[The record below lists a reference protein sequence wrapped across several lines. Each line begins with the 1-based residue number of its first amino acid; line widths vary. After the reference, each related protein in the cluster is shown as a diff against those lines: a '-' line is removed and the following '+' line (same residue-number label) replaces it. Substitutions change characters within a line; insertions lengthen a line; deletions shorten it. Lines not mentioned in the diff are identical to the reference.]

1 MTRPTNPSS
10 GMTLE
15 TWSHWLLIAGGAVL
29 FGSWIGTAFVKD
41 RQFERW
47 LYWFGSLAGGTLA
60 ALSFA
65 GRGWK
70 AVVIVA
76 AGLALVTVLQAYF
89 KTPYIRI
96 RGRNHAFS
104 MQDSAPD
111 PGDVDPDEPLSMPPR
126 DSYPGRVTAPKAWW
140 LFVALIAFFG
150 FGGALTGWNA
160 KTLPAAGLICL
171 GALASGI
178 DDATRKL
185 PIARGQDTQAIIAAA
200 LSISMLFLP
209 PALYLLGYRI
219 GTKQPMGYGLR
230 DPVARHYAKEDDE

>member
-1 MTRPTNPSS
+1 
-10 GMTLE
+10 MTLE
-15 TWSHWLLIAGGAVL
+15 TWSHWLLIAGGAIL

-47 LYWFGSLAGGTLA
+47 LYWFGSLTGGTFA

-70 AVVIVA
+70 TVVIVA
-76 AGLALVTVLQAYF
+76 VGLAIVTVLQAYF

-111 PGDVDPDEPLSMPPR
+111 PADVDPDEPPSMPPR
-126 DSYPGRVTAPKAWW
+126 DSYPGRLTAAKAWW
-140 LFVALIAFFG
+140 LFVVIIGFFG
-150 FGGALTGWNA
+150 VGGAVVGWDGH
-160 KTLPAAGLICL
+160 TLPAAGMICL
-171 GALASGI
+171 GALVSGI

-185 PIARGQDTQAIIAAA
+185 PMARGQNVQAIIAAA
-200 LSISMLFLP
+200 LSISMAFLP
-209 PALYLLGYRI
+209 PALYLLGYQI
-219 GTKQPMGYGLR
+219 GTRRPMGCGLR
-230 DPVARHYAKEDDE
+230 DPVARHYAKEDNE